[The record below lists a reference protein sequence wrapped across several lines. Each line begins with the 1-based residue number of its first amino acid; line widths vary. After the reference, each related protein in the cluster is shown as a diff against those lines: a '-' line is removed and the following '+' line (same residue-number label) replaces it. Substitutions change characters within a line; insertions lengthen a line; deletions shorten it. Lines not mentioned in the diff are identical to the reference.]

1 MSWPRQTL
9 ASLQKWLTRRRDEQ
23 EIRLQIRNLTR
34 QTVLATCLE
43 VADSSAKRNRGLLG
57 RAGLAT
63 GGGLW
68 ILPCQSV
75 HTFGMQFAID
85 LVYVDRKHRIRKV
98 RSNVP
103 PWRVSACL
111 TAHSVIEL
119 PLNTIRE
126 TLSRPGDMLEFS
138 AIASSGS

>member
-1 MSWPRQTL
+1 MSLPRWTL
-9 ASLQKWLTRRRDEQ
+9 AGLRKWLTRRRDEQ
-23 EIRLQIRNLTR
+23 DARLQIRNVTR
-34 QTVLATCLE
+34 QTVLATYLE

-57 RAGLAT
+57 RAGLAA

-85 LVYVDRKHRIRKV
+85 LVYVDRKRKIRKV

-119 PLNTIRE
+119 PLNTVRE
-126 TLSRPGDMLEFS
+126 TQSQAGDILEFS
-138 AIASSGS
+138 TVATLGS